1 MGGCYYSGRL
11 AVLEHLTRVRRQAR
25 VFIIREAYPEYILP
39 VGVWQVR
46 ENVRNAM
53 QQPPLVYDTMDE
65 ALGRIKS
72 RLSLG
77 LDHWLDAGFLLRQTL
92 AQRKIT
98 DYF

>member
-1 MGGCYYSGRL
+1 
-11 AVLEHLTRVRRQAR
+11 
-25 VFIIREAYPEYILP
+25 
-39 VGVWQVR
+39 
-46 ENVRNAM
+46 
-53 QQPPLVYDTMDE
+53 MDE

-98 DYF
+98 EYF